1 MATTP
6 ANAPGAPGAD
16 DAPLALPPAPGFNLN
31 LPGLD
36 STDAITL
43 VGRNRLSQALELEE
57 SPDNRYL
64 RLSLYVLG
72 GAALIF
78 FPWAALTPISQ
89 VVHASGEVLP
99 EGDVSVIQH
108 LEGGIVSRVN
118 VIDGEQVR
126 KGEVLLELRPSLVE
140 SEYRATR
147 QQLRNLLLQQQ
158 QLKSASRGQR
168 SFKVVPGVPKGNK
181 VSQTQLRLL
190 NSRLDNRSDQLAAAR
205 ATVGQKRAEVIGLNE
220 QIALYRQQRKMW
232 ASLVGSGAAS
242 RLNLLNVDTKLAEL
256 KGARAE
262 ALKALAQARA
272 NFRGVNSGLLFEQ
285 NSQLAQLVNDEAVVA
300 ENIRKVRN
308 QLERTKIIAPVSGVV
323 SDLRFRAPGS
333 VIGPGAVVLSVVPNN
348 TRKIAEVRVPAADI
362 GFVKIGQPVD
372 VKLQPFDSTIYG
384 SVPGKVSSIAANTV
398 QDPDD
403 HKYYYKARVVL
414 ERQFVDVSRRHYP
427 IQVGMPLVADIKRP
441 ERSLLRYIFQ
451 PFTNTFN
458 TAFQESR

>member
-6 ANAPGAPGAD
+6 INAPGAPGPD
-16 DAPLALPPAPGFNLN
+16 EAPLALPPASGFSLN
-31 LPGLD
+31 LPGLE
-36 STDAITL
+36 SADAITL

-72 GAALIF
+72 AAALIF
-78 FPWAALTPISQ
+78 FPWAALTPITQ

-158 QLKSASRGQR
+158 QLKSAIRGQR
-168 SFKVVPGVPKGNK
+168 ALASVPGVAKGNK
-181 VSQTQLRLL
+181 VSQTQLNLL

-205 ATVGQKRAEVIGLNE
+205 ATVAQKRAEVLGLNQ
-220 QIALYRQQRKMW
+220 QISLYQQQRKMW

-256 KGARAE
+256 KGARNE

-272 NFRGVNSGLLFEQ
+272 NFRGVNSGLRFEQ
-285 NSQLAQLVNDEAVVA
+285 NSQLAQLVNEEAVVA
-300 ENIRKVRN
+300 ENIQKVRN
-308 QLERTKIIAPVSGVV
+308 QLERTKILAPVSGVV
-323 SDLRFRAPGS
+323 SDLRFRAPGA
-333 VIGPGAVVLSVVPNN
+333 VIGPGAVVLSVVPDN
-348 TRKIAEVRVPAADI
+348 TRKVAEVRVPAADI
-362 GFVKIGQPVD
+362 GFVKLGQPVD
-372 VKLQPFDSTIYG
+372 IKLQPFDSTIYG
-384 SVPGKVSSIAANTV
+384 SVPGKVTSIAANTV

-403 HKYYYKARVVL
+403 RKYYYKARVGL
-414 ERQFVDVSRRHYP
+414 ERQFVDISRRQYP

-458 TAFQESR
+458 AAFKESR